1 MEKSLMF
8 GRKKMTS
15 TKKVTASTV
24 VEEPKVI
31 EEPKVEVK
39 KVEAPKVESP
49 YQVVQ
54 NKGMYEVRKNGRLIY
69 SNPSKENVDRFIKAR
84 T

>member
-1 MEKSLMF
+1 MF
-8 GRKKMTS
+8 GRKKKTS

-24 VEEPKVI
+24 VEPKVI

-84 T
+84 P